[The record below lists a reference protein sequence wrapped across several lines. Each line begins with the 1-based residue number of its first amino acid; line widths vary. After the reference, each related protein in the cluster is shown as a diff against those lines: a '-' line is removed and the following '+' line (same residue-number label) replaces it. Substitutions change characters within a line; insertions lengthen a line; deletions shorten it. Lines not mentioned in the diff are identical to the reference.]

1 MQKRIK
7 WLAKLAATTIT
18 AALLATSLAG
28 CSATTETAASKE
40 LTVVTHDS
48 AVFSKELLAEFKTQ
62 TGITVKQI
70 KAGDTGAMTNKLVL
84 TKDEP
89 IGDAFFGID
98 NTFAGVATD
107 NKIVD
112 GKLTAVDFGDVCL
125 NYDKHWFTLNEQA
138 PPTSIADLTKPDF
151 AGLTVLTNPATSSP
165 GLAFLAATVAVFG
178 DAGWQQYWRA
188 LKAND
193 VKIAAGWEDAY
204 FTDFSGSSG
213 KGNYPIVLSY
223 SSSPAFEV
231 RDDGISQTQ
240 SVLDGCFRQT
250 EYAGVL
256 AGAKNKTG
264 AQKFV
269 EFLTSK
275 SFQKS
280 LPDSMYVYPID
291 TSIELP
297 AAWAEWAPAATKPVG
312 GQLDINANRKSWLA
326 DWSNIFD

>member
-1 MQKRIK
+1 M
-7 WLAKLAATTIT
+7 
-18 AALLATSLAG
+18 
-28 CSATTETAASKE
+28 
-40 LTVVTHDS
+40 
-48 AVFSKELLAEFKTQ
+48 
-62 TGITVKQI
+62 
-70 KAGDTGAMTNKLVL
+70 
-84 TKDEP
+84 
-89 IGDAFFGID
+89 
-98 NTFAGVATD
+98 
-107 NKIVD
+107 
-112 GKLTAVDFGDVCL
+112 CL

-297 AAWAEWAPAATKPVG
+297 AAWTEWAPAATKPVG